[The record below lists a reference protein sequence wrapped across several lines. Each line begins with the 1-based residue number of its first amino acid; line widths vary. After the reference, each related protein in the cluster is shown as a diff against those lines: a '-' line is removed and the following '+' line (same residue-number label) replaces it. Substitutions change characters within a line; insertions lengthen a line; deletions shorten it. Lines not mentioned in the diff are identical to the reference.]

1 MGDLSEILGGGKKR
15 SNGDLSAFRDEL
27 RERRLMLANLSTQPS
42 LQQSPV
48 SSSTSSLS
56 SQTRSFTIQEED
68 GEEEEEEE
76 NESSYSLG
84 VYEHC
89 KISKFNY
96 KRNRHYQLN
105 PETAYLL
112 QDDGD
117 SDVREDEDDVIPEEE
132 EQEEQD
138 EDAEAEA
145 LEARGGDQLGEGMSD
160 YGQRRRN
167 MAALKVQPP
176 TTQQQQQQPQKE
188 PNQAPNLQ
196 QRPSNDS
203 LEHSNSS
210 TNSWTAP
217 PRAEPA
223 HTTATTM
230 CSARASW
237 TH

>member
-1 MGDLSEILGGGKKR
+1 MGDLSEFLGGGKKR

-117 SDVREDEDDVIPEEE
+117 SDVREEDEDDVIPEEE
-132 EQEEQD
+132 ELST
-138 EDAEAEA
+138 AAHSLSA
-145 LEARGGDQLGEGMSD
+145 NVASD
-160 YGQRRRN
+160 YALPTHSGPLPSCHPGHGDISAAIHVGCLRRHGH
-167 MAALKVQPP
+167 P
-176 TTQQQQQQPQKE
+176 
-188 PNQAPNLQ
+188 
-196 QRPSNDS
+196 DS
-203 LEHSNSS
+203 PLETSS
-210 TNSWTAP
+210 FQL
-217 PRAEPA
+217 R
-223 HTTATTM
+223 
-230 CSARASW
+230 
-237 TH
+237 